1 MSEIAVIGA
10 GAWGTSLAI
19 VLGRKGTHR
28 VRLWAHEA
36 EVIESISRRRT
47 NEKFLPGHLI
57 PEAVAVSSELERVVE
72 GAEILVSVMPSQH
85 CRALFE
91 RMRPLLPPDILVISA
106 TKGLEEGS
114 LLRMSEVIRLVL
126 KRESAAIGALSGPSF
141 AQEVARGD
149 PTAITIAS
157 QDADLLRTVQQE
169 FGDPRFRVYTNSD
182 VVGVELGGALKNV
195 IAVAAGI
202 LDGLGLGNN
211 PRAALLTRGLAE
223 ITRVGVAL
231 GADAATF
238 AGLAGMGD
246 LILTAT
252 GGLSRNRAL
261 GIAVAQGETLD
272 SWRARNRTV
281 AEGANTSRAAAA
293 LASRAGVEM
302 PIVDQVRA
310 VLFDGKSAQ
319 DSLRDL
325 MDREPKAEQWR

>member
-1 MSEIAVIGA
+1 VIRSVA
-10 GAWGTSLAI
+10 DALEPGTLI
-19 VLGRKGTHR
+19 V
-28 VRLWAHEA
+28 
-36 EVIESISRRRT
+36 
-47 NEKFLPGHLI
+47 
-57 PEAVAVSSELERVVE
+57 
-72 GAEILVSVMPSQH
+72 
-85 CRALFE
+85 
-91 RMRPLLPPDILVISA
+91 SA
-106 TKGLEEGS
+106 TKGIEEES
-114 LLRMSEVIRLVL
+114 LALMSQVVADEAP
-126 KRESAAIGALSGPSF
+126 AARFAVLSGPSF
-141 AQEVARGD
+141 AKEVAEGQ
-149 PTAITIAS
+149 PTAVVAAS
-157 QDADLLRTVQQE
+157 REQAAAGEVQE
-169 FGDPRFRVYTNSD
+169 LFATPAFRVYTNTD
-182 VVGVELGGALKNV
+182 VIGVELGGALKNV

-202 LDGLGLGNN
+202 LEGLGLGNN

-261 GIAVAQGETLD
+261 GIAVAQGETLA

-293 LASRAGVEM
+293 LATRVGVEM
-302 PIVDQVRA
+302 PIADQVRA

>member
-1 MSEIAVIGA
+1 MTRVAVLGA
-10 GAWGTSLAI
+10 GSWGTALAD
-19 VLGRKGTHR
+19 LLARKGHD
-28 VRLWAHEA
+28 VCAWAYEPDVVAAINERHENS
-36 EVIESISRRRT
+36 V
-47 NEKFLPGHLI
+47 FLPGQPLSPALRADHDARRVIRGSSVVISVSPSHVVRRVIRSVADALEPGTLI
-57 PEAVAVSSELERVVE
+57 V
-72 GAEILVSVMPSQH
+72 
-85 CRALFE
+85 
-91 RMRPLLPPDILVISA
+91 SA
-106 TKGLEEGS
+106 TKGIEEES
-114 LLRMSEVIRLVL
+114 LALMSQVVADEAP
-126 KRESAAIGALSGPSF
+126 AARFAVLSGPSF
-141 AQEVARGD
+141 AKEVAEGQ
-149 PTAITIAS
+149 PTAVVAAS
-157 QDADLLRTVQQE
+157 RDQAAAGEVQE
-169 FGDPRFRVYTNSD
+169 LFATPAFRVYTNTD
-182 VVGVELGGALKNV
+182 VIGVELGGALKNV

-202 LDGLGLGNN
+202 LEGLGLGNN

-261 GIAVAQGETLD
+261 GVAVAQGETLD

-293 LASRAGVEM
+293 LATRVGVEM
-302 PIVDQVRA
+302 PIADQVRA